1 MLWEFGS
8 EKNLVKLLAYEVAL
22 EALLERE
29 PALCG
34 ICQYHRDLLPASAMQ
49 VALYTHQAIY
59 VNEMLPRLN
68 PYYREVGSLRNVAG
82 SEASRIR
89 HMLDRLR
96 A

>member
-1 MLWEFGS
+1 
-8 EKNLVKLLAYEVAL
+8 
-22 EALLERE
+22 
-29 PALCG
+29 
-34 ICQYHRDLLPASAMQ
+34 MQ